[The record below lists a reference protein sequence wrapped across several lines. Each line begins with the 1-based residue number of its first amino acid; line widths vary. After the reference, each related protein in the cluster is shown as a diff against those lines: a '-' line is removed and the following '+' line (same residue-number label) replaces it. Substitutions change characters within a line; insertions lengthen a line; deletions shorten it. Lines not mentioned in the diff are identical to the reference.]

1 LRKIEEVRFQMG
13 CSRLVFLV
21 VAIAVLSA
29 EVLGQGETT
38 SAIVGQA
45 TDATGA
51 VVPGATVTVTSH
63 DTGSKRSAKTDE
75 AGRFN
80 FPHLKPGSYAVRIE
94 AQGFEPQEA
103 DNVFS
108 GLGQRQTVNFL
119 LRVARSNETVE
130 VSSEAPIINPSNA
143 NTSTTLDATA
153 LEDLPNPGG
162 DLTYPL
168 QFASGALINTAGS
181 GNDFVGGTNGYGNVE
196 FNGLPALSNGY
207 IVDGLETNDPLTNL
221 NSGLSTNLVLGLNSI
236 SEVTV
241 NTLSYSVDQGRYGA
255 SQINYITKSGT
266 NQFHGNLY
274 ELWNGS
280 ILNAA
285 DYFTNATPGNHKPR
299 SNVNHFGGSFGGP
312 ILHDKLF
319 FFFDSEWV
327 RIALPIVTPTTVPT
341 PAFQQYVSQ
350 QLPLG
355 GTDSVTGSSYAPAPQ
370 LVPFYQ
376 KMFSLY
382 GNTSG
387 VPLAVLGCPFN
398 SDGTPAPGATP
409 SGDGCA
415 NRQSIS
421 HSSDDHEQVQTARI
435 DYNINTNNTTW
446 FRFQADTGVQAAYTD
461 PINPLFNSISP
472 QPLYSFAAGYTHVFS
487 QNLVNYFNPA
497 FSWYESLFAPSDFQK
512 TLSAFPIV
520 LQGSGANA
528 PFTTIGGLDNTW
540 LQGRRA
546 SRFFINDN
554 LAWSRGSH
562 EIRVGTNVRILR
574 LNDYDF
580 GEGTVPLVTYTDLP
594 QFIYGVASTATKT
607 FPTNQNEP
615 FNFLNLD
622 LYAQDTWKVTPTLTW
637 TVGIRDT
644 FNSNPLNPHD
654 QVARLRGSFSSIS
667 HDVNQPLN
675 AAIQTH
681 LGNLFSSTP
690 LAILQPRTAIAW
702 QFEPKTVLRT
712 GFGLF
717 SDILPGTVADL
728 VGINPPYVRTFQGGL
743 LGTVGGTAIAPG
755 VPNSA
760 VDATVV
766 ADQRFSSGFA
776 NGQLSCAS
784 PLANAATCL
793 PPVAISAVPNGTLHA
808 PYFME
813 WSLGIEH
820 QFGTTA
826 SMQAQ
831 YVGTRAVNQPY
842 LTQVNGYQTVC
853 QGCFAPF
860 PYLQPTDPRFG
871 AVTQLSTGAN
881 SHYNGL
887 QLTAMKRLSHGLQ
900 GQVNYTWSH
909 CLDTVSNGGFL
920 QFSAGGILSPL
931 PGLLARDYG
940 ACDYDIRHNLT
951 GQYVYQLP
959 IKVRSHSLGY
969 VANGWQ
975 FSGTMFWHSGV
986 PFSVLSTPYSANG
999 QGIVQGSGPQFA
1011 NVVPGVPL
1019 YEHHALAGVTQ
1030 PGSIQWLN
1038 PDAFVSAV
1046 DPSTG
1051 ACHGGDSPQNCQFG
1065 NLGRNAL
1072 RGPSFVWNDFYLTK
1086 WFPVT
1091 EHMKMRFDA
1100 QLFNVFNRP
1109 NFGLPSIALAGI
1121 PGKPTTQTGFGA
1133 LTYTTSPPTGLLG
1146 VGLGGDSSP
1155 RMIALQLR
1163 LEF

>member
-1 LRKIEEVRFQMG
+1 MG
-13 CSRLVFLV
+13 FSRLVFLV

-29 EVLGQGETT
+29 EALGQGETT

-63 DTGSKRSAKTDE
+63 DTGSKRSGKTDE

-80 FPHLKPGSYAVRIE
+80 FPQLKPGSYAVRIE

-255 SQINYITKSGT
+255 SQINYVTKSGT

-299 SNVNHFGGSFGGP
+299 SNVNHFGGSLGGP

-341 PAFQQYVSQ
+341 PAFQQYVLQ

-376 KMFSLY
+376 KIFSLY

-387 VPLAVLGCPFN
+387 VPLAVLGCRFN
-398 SDGTPAPGATP
+398 SDGSPAPGATP

-435 DYNINTNNTTW
+435 DYNINTNNTAW

-580 GEGTVPLVTYTDLP
+580 GEGTVPLVVYTDLP

-622 LYAQDTWKVTPTLTW
+622 LYAQDTWKVTPKLTW

-654 QVARLRGSFSSIS
+654 QVARLRGSFDSIS
-667 HDVNQPLN
+667 HDVNQPLT

-728 VGINPPYVRTFQGGL
+728 VGMNPPYVRTFQGGL
-743 LGTVGGTAIAPG
+743 LGTVGGAAIAPG
-755 VPNSA
+755 VANSA
-760 VDATVV
+760 VDATVA

-793 PPVAISAVPNGTLHA
+793 PPVALSAVPNGTLHA

-860 PYLQPTDPRFG
+860 PYMQPTDPRFG

-931 PGLLARDYG
+931 PGKLARDYG

-969 VANGWQ
+969 VTNGWQ
-975 FSGTMFWHSGV
+975 LSGTMFWHSGV

-1091 EHMKMRFDA
+1091 EHMKMRLDA
-1100 QLFNVFNRP
+1100 QFFNVFNHP
-1109 NFGLPSIALAGI
+1109 NFGLPSIMLAGI

-1133 LTYTTSPPTGLLG
+1133 LTYATSPPTGLLG

>member
-1 LRKIEEVRFQMG
+1 MRHSICLLLIAIFGLLSIE
-13 CSRLVFLV
+13 
-21 VAIAVLSA
+21 A
-29 EVLGQGETT
+29 LGQGETT
-38 SAIVGQA
+38 SAIEGQA
-45 TDATGA
+45 TDVTGA
-51 VVPGATVTVTSH
+51 VVRGATVTITSRVN
-63 DTGSKRSAKTDE
+63 RSAKTDE
-75 AGRFN
+75 SGRFN
-80 FPHLKPGSYAVRIE
+80 FPQLKPGAYTVRIE
-94 AQGFEPQEA
+94 AQGFELQEA

-108 GLGQRQTVNFL
+108 GLGQKQNVTFI
-119 LRVARSNETVE
+119 LRVARSNQTVE

-143 NTSTTLDATA
+143 NTSTTLDAPA

-255 SQINYITKSGT
+255 SQVNYVTKSGT

-312 ILHDKLF
+312 LLHDKLF

-341 PAFQQYVSQ
+341 PAFQKYVLQ

-355 GTDSVTGSSYAPAPQ
+355 GTDSVTGSTYAPAPQ

-382 GNTSG
+382 GKTSG

-398 SDGTPAPGATP
+398 SDGTLASRAAP
-409 SGDGCA
+409 SGNGCA

-435 DYNINTNNTTW
+435 DYNINTNNTAW

-580 GEGTVPLVTYTDLP
+580 GEGTVALVTYTDLP
-594 QFIYGVASTATKT
+594 QFVYGVASTATKT

-622 LYAQDTWKVTPTLTW
+622 LYAQDTWKVTPKLTW

-654 QVARLRGSFSSIS
+654 QVARLRGSFDSIS

-760 VDATVV
+760 VDATVA

-793 PPVAISAVPNGTLHA
+793 PPVALSAVPNGTLHA

-860 PYLQPTDPRFG
+860 PYMQPTDPRFG
-871 AVTQLSTGAN
+871 AVTQFSTGAN

-931 PGLLARDYG
+931 PGKLARDYG

-959 IKVRSHSLGY
+959 IKVRKPLAWVRSPQRSPKTGQWLSPENRPTRI
-969 VANGWQ
+969 A
-975 FSGTMFWHSGV
+975 SGTLTLVEACSLQGHGQCLERREETASFSSG
-986 PFSVLSTPYSANG
+986 TAG
-999 QGIVQGSGPQFA
+999 
-1011 NVVPGVPL
+1011 
-1019 YEHHALAGVTQ
+1019 LA
-1030 PGSIQWLN
+1030 
-1038 PDAFVSAV
+1038 AAE
-1046 DPSTG
+1046 DPAG
-1051 ACHGGDSPQNCQFG
+1051 YAH
-1065 NLGRNAL
+1065 
-1072 RGPSFVWNDFYLTK
+1072 PS
-1086 WFPVT
+1086 
-1091 EHMKMRFDA
+1091 
-1100 QLFNVFNRP
+1100 
-1109 NFGLPSIALAGI
+1109 
-1121 PGKPTTQTGFGA
+1121 
-1133 LTYTTSPPTGLLG
+1133 
-1146 VGLGGDSSP
+1146 
-1155 RMIALQLR
+1155 
-1163 LEF
+1163 

>member
-1 LRKIEEVRFQMG
+1 MG
-13 CSRLVFLV
+13 FSRLVFLV

-29 EVLGQGETT
+29 EALGQGETT

-63 DTGSKRSAKTDE
+63 DTGSKRSGKTDE

-80 FPHLKPGSYAVRIE
+80 FPQLKPGSYAVRIE

-255 SQINYITKSGT
+255 SQINYVTKSGT

-299 SNVNHFGGSFGGP
+299 SNVNHFGGSLGGP

-341 PAFQQYVSQ
+341 PAFQQYVLQ

-376 KMFSLY
+376 KIFSLY

-387 VPLAVLGCPFN
+387 VPLAVLGCRFN
-398 SDGTPAPGATP
+398 SDGSPAPGATP

-435 DYNINTNNTTW
+435 DYNINTNNTAW

-580 GEGTVPLVTYTDLP
+580 GEGTVPLIVYTDLP

-622 LYAQDTWKVTPTLTW
+622 LYAQDTWKVTPKLTW

-654 QVARLRGSFSSIS
+654 QVARLRGSFDSIS
-667 HDVNQPLN
+667 HDVNQPLT

-728 VGINPPYVRTFQGGL
+728 VGMNPPYVRTFQGGL
-743 LGTVGGTAIAPG
+743 LGTVGGAAIAPG
-755 VPNSA
+755 VANSA
-760 VDATVV
+760 VDATVA

-793 PPVAISAVPNGTLHA
+793 PPVALAAVPNGTLHA

-860 PYLQPTDPRFG
+860 PYMQPTDPRFG

-931 PGLLARDYG
+931 PGKLARDYG

-969 VANGWQ
+969 VTNGWQ
-975 FSGTMFWHSGV
+975 LSGTMFWHSGV

-1091 EHMKMRFDA
+1091 EHMKMRLDA
-1100 QLFNVFNRP
+1100 QFFNVFNHP
-1109 NFGLPSIALAGI
+1109 NFGLPSIMLAGI

-1133 LTYTTSPPTGLLG
+1133 LTYATSPPTGLLG